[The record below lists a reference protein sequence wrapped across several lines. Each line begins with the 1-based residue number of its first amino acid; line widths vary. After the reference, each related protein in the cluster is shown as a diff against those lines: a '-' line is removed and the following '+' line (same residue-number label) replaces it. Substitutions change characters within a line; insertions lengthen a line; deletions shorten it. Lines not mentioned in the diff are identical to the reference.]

1 MSNWWSKWRRT
12 LVCGACAATGALT
25 VTAAPPAWGS
35 RAPTATER
43 QKIVAEIKSSEGAAA
58 VRGRFNVRH
67 IRVSTVRTPSVR
79 WGRATIVPKPG
90 VRGDRATVIVGRF
103 GRRWELV
110 DIGTGG
116 AGCWLEKRVRR
127 DLKIGGCT

>member
-1 MSNWWSKWRRT
+1 
-12 LVCGACAATGALT
+12 LT
-25 VTAAPPAWGS
+25 VTAAPLAWGA

-43 QKIVAEIKSSEGAAA
+43 QKIVAEIKHSEDTAA

-90 VRGDRATVIVGRF
+90 VQGDRATVIVGRF
-103 GRRWELV
+103 GHRWKLV

-127 DLKIGGCT
+127 DLKIVGCT